1 MKLSGFHGDLT
12 TNSTNAGNLNT
23 VDAMEM
29 LIVSGTFELCLLE
42 VFLKYQWKSPA
53 CLMEAVGPPRE

>member
-23 VDAMEM
+23 VAVTGMKID
-29 LIVSGTFELCLLE
+29 SGMFELSLLE